1 MTFMFSIILFFAGLS
16 ESRRISDNRIQNSL
30 QNDDMAYTLGA
41 AYEGRGEFLRS
52 SHNRV
57 NSADQNVAY
66 GQQSFPFSSFRKNIR
81 NEQMRFAW
89 DSSASSKGPSLGGSS
104 KGGSSSSKGG
114 AKAPAGKAPK
124 APDSKS
130 AVPKQEPYV
139 PPRIN
144 FLPPELSMEE
154 YPFQAYT
161 LSGGIFDSAFEGLFL
176 NCARSKIVDTTAS
189 GENRKI
195 TNGFWCIG

>member
-1 MTFMFSIILFFAGLS
+1 MAFMFSLILFFAVLS

-57 NSADQNVAY
+57 NGADENVAY
-66 GQQSFPFSSFRKNIR
+66 GQKFWPFSSFRKNIR
-81 NEQMRFAW
+81 SDQMRFAW
-89 DSSASSKGPSLGGSS
+89 DSSSSSKAAAS
-104 KGGSSSSKGG
+104 KAGSSSKGG
-114 AKAPAGKAPK
+114 AKAPEAKAPK

-130 AVPKQEPYV
+130 AVPKQKPYV

-144 FLPPELSMEE
+144 FLPPQLSMEE

-176 NCARSKIVDTTAS
+176 NCARSKIVETTAS
-189 GENRKI
+189 GEN
-195 TNGFWCIG
+195 NE

>member
-16 ESRRISDNRIQNSL
+16 ESRRISDNSIQNSL

-57 NSADQNVAY
+57 NGADQNVAY
-66 GQQSFPFSSFRKNIR
+66 GQNSLPFSSFRKNIR
-81 NEQMRFAW
+81 NDQMRFAW
-89 DSSASSKGPSLGGSS
+89 DSSASSKAPNLGGSS

-114 AKAPAGKAPK
+114 AKAKAKAPK
-124 APDSKS
+124 APDSRS
-130 AVPKQEPYV
+130 AVPKQQPYV

-144 FLPPELSMEE
+144 FLPPQLSMEE

-176 NCARSKIVDTTAS
+176 NCARSKIVETTAS
-189 GENRKI
+189 GEN
-195 TNGFWCIG
+195 NE

>member
-30 QNDDMAYTLGA
+30 QNDGMAYTLGA

-57 NSADQNVAY
+57 NGADENVAY
-66 GQQSFPFSSFRKNIR
+66 GQNSLPFSSFRKNIR
-81 NEQMRFAW
+81 NDQMRFAW
-89 DSSASSKGPSLGGSS
+89 DSSASSKAPNLGGSS

-114 AKAPAGKAPK
+114 SSSSKGGAKAKGKAPI
-124 APDSKS
+124 APDSRS
-130 AVPKQEPYV
+130 AVPKQQPYV

-144 FLPPELSMEE
+144 FLPPQLSMEE

-176 NCARSKIVDTTAS
+176 NCARSKIVETTAS
-189 GENRKI
+189 GEN
-195 TNGFWCIG
+195 NE